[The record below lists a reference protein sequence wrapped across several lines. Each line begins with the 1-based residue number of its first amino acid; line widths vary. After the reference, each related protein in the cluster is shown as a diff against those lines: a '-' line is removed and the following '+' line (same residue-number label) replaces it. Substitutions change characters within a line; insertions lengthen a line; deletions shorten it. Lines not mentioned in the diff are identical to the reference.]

1 MEKRRLTAFFSTV
14 DIYLYTSLRLICIVC
29 LALLLAL
36 LIGNVFVRYVPFTAF
51 YWFDEVVEWLFAWM
65 IFFGAAA
72 LWSRNDHFKLEWI
85 SKKLSGTTA
94 GHLLACIVELLSL
107 FFLLI
112 FFYQALR
119 LTMLARDWT
128 PVFNIPRRCLYVCMP
143 LSGAIM
149 VCYSIR
155 NVIRELM
162 LWRKEVVQTK
172 TPLPTRNTDL

>member
-1 MEKRRLTAFFSTV
+1 MKKRHLTTFFSTA
-14 DIYLYTSLRLICIVC
+14 DTYLYASLRLICIVC
-29 LALLLAL
+29 LALLLVL

-72 LWSRNDHFKLEWI
+72 LWSRNEHFKLEWI

-94 GHLLACIVELLSL
+94 GHLLACIIELLSL

-128 PVFNIPRRCLYVCMP
+128 PVFNIPRRYLYVCMP
-143 LSGAIM
+143 LSGVIM

-155 NVIRELM
+155 NVIREL
-162 LWRKEVVQTK
+162 LLLRRGIVQTK
-172 TPLPTRNTDL
+172 TLFPARNKDL